1 MQPLVALLICLAIF
15 AIGDCI
21 STRTRAMVSSLFVAS
36 VLFLL
41 GYWTF
46 FPKDITTKATLQATG
61 ALAIPLLITHMGTLM
76 SVRELIDQWRTVIA
90 AVAAV
95 VGIGVVLA
103 TVGVA
108 IFGKT
113 IALVAAPPIAGGV
126 VASLIMSEAAKAKGA
141 ADMAVLATLLLV
153 VQGFLGYP
161 IASASLLR
169 EARRLVT
176 AARAGQ
182 QQVDSTD
189 ARVEAKKF
197 IPPIPE
203 KYRTPAV
210 YLCKLAIGAWLSV
223 YLAGL
228 TKGVIHQYVMCLI
241 VGVILSEIGFLEKD
255 IMTKANSYGYLMIAL
270 LAIVMANLATAT
282 PETLIKLLTPLFG
295 TLLLGVVGIAI
306 FTWLVHKPLGLS
318 KEMALAI
325 GSTALFGFPGTYILS
340 HEVAKGVAANEEE
353 KQLILRHILPKM
365 LVGGFCTVTI
375 TSVILAGI
383 LAKYL

>member
-1 MQPLVALLICLAIF
+1 MQPLIALLICLGIF
-15 AIGDCI
+15 ALGDYV
-21 STRTRAMVSSLFVAS
+21 STRTKAMVSSLFVAS

-41 GYWTF
+41 GFWTF

-76 SVRELIDQWRTVIA
+76 SVKELIDQWRTVAA
-90 AVAAV
+90 AVSAV

-103 TVGVA
+103 TLGVA

-126 VASLIMSEAAKAKGA
+126 VASLIMTEAAKAKGA

-161 IASASLLR
+161 IASACLLK
-169 EARRLVT
+169 
-176 AARAGQ
+176 
-182 QQVDSTD
+182 
-189 ARVEAKKF
+189 EAKRILGSAGEGQIQVVGTEAKTERKKL
-197 IPPIPE
+197 IPPVPE

-210 YLCKLAIGAWLSV
+210 YLFKLAIGAWLSV

-270 LAIVMANLATAT
+270 LAIVMANLANAS
-282 PETLIKLLTPLFG
+282 PDTLVRLLWPLFG
-295 TLLLGVVGIAI
+295 TLVLGVIGIII

-325 GSTALFGFPGTYILS
+325 GATALFGFPGTYILS
-340 HEVAKGVAANEEE
+340 HEAAKGVASNEEE
-353 KQLILRHILPKM
+353 RQLILHHILPKM